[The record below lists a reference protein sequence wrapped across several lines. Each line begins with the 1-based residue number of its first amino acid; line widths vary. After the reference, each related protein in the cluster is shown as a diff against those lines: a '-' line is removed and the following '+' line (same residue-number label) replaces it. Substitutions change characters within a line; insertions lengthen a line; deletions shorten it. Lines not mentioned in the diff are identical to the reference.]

1 MADHFEAGR
10 DLLQDLGHVLAEFAK
25 PGAAAARAHRPR
37 IVHDLLARQMIGQR
51 PSHRLATFAARLIG
65 DALCRRRCARRFALF
80 QIFEHQ
86 LELRDLSI
94 EFFRRAPELH
104 APQLGKLSLVLF
116 DPQPGAGQLGPRFRQ
131 FRLAF
136 GQQEAQLGDLLNGVS
151 SVRHQPSVY
160 SRLH

>member
-1 MADHFEAGR
+1 M
-10 DLLQDLGHVLAEFAK
+10 
-25 PGAAAARAHRPR
+25 
-37 IVHDLLARQMIGQR
+37 
-51 PSHRLATFAARLIG
+51 PS
-65 DALCRRRCARRFALF
+65 ALCAPLRSLPNPLF
-80 QIFEHQ
+80 QILGHQ